1 MYLTCSGTSS
11 SDPNGVAIIQ
21 GQAGWV
27 EDQRRDSTL
36 EVAMSA
42 IEQFLAYNFDRDP
55 NFQVSFTRDYPRSLN
70 NRSHTEW
77 PCYTLQECTAYPRCR
92 QSHRASK
99 SLLFLKVRIMGVSLQ
114 FVQFSHKNQRKTG
127 MNVSW
132 DEVQAHLATTKDA
145 NRDRKGDELRT
156 SSATQ
161 PNAHEP
167 QQLSIAEV
175 TRLIESGQ
183 IHLIPHTETI
193 PEHLN
198 VRHPFVSVSVF
209 QNMPIT
215 YPHWRSLRLLGS
227 TTQ

>member
-1 MYLTCSGTSS
+1 VALLHSSGMHRLTTMSTISQGEQKSS
-11 SDPNGVAIIQ
+11 ISQSTNNGCL
-21 GQAGWV
+21 
-27 EDQRRDSTL
+27 L
-36 EVAMSA
+36 E
-42 IEQFLAYNFDRDP
+42 L
-55 NFQVSFTRDYPRSLN
+55 
-70 NRSHTEW
+70 
-77 PCYTLQECTAYPRCR
+77 
-92 QSHRASK
+92 
-99 SLLFLKVRIMGVSLQ
+99 
-114 FVQFSHKNQRKTG
+114 VQFSHKNQRKTG

-132 DEVQAHLATTKDA
+132 DEVQAHVATTKDP
-145 NRDRKGDELRT
+145 NRDRKDDELRT

-161 PNAHEP
+161 PYAQGP

-215 YPHWRSLRLLGS
+215 YPPWRSLWLLGS